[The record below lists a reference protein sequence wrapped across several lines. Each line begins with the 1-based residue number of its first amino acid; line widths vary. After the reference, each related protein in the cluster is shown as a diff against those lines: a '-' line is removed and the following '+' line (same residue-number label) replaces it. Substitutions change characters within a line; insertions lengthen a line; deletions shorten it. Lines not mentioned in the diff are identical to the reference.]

1 MAGLDSIVI
10 VGAAQAGGRAA
21 QALRA
26 NGFDGRL
33 VLVGDERWLPY
44 ERPPLS
50 KQLLMGEGGLE
61 KVQLHDHGFY
71 EQKAI
76 ELWLG
81 ERVTAIDAKARQVR
95 IASRTIGYDRLLL
108 ATGARPRAL
117 GLPGEGLAG
126 VRYLRTLD
134 DSDAI
139 RSALMPGARVVVVGG
154 GFIGLEV
161 AASARTRGSAV
172 TVIELADRLMGRAVA
187 REVSAYY
194 EDLHRAKGVEIRLGA
209 RPSRI
214 EGAGRVERI
223 VLADGGSV
231 AADLVVIGVGIVPN
245 VELAAEAGLAVDNGV
260 VVDEFG
266 LSSDPHIHAAGDVA
280 SQPSPFL
287 GRRVRLESYENAQN
301 QAMAVARNM
310 LGQEA
315 AYHDRLWNWTDQYHI
330 NLQILGLPREW
341 DRLVWRGDR
350 ADGSFTV
357 FYMLGGRIVAVNT
370 VNNGKELKTAER
382 LMVSRHHFEPEQ
394 LADPA
399 VNLRKLLAA

>member
-33 VLVGDERWLPY
+33 VLIGDERWLPY

-50 KQLLMGEGGLE
+50 KQLLMGDGGLE
-61 KVQLHDHGFY
+61 KVQLHDQKFY
-71 EQKAI
+71 ESKAI
-76 ELWLG
+76 ELWQG
-81 ERVTAIDAKARQVR
+81 ERVAAIDAKARQIRVAGR
-95 IASRTIGYDRLLL
+95 SIGYDRLLL

-134 DSDAI
+134 DSDSI
-139 RSALMPGARVVVVGG
+139 RSALVPGARVVVVGG

-161 AASARTRGSAV
+161 AASARTRGCTV

-194 EDLHRAKGVEIRLGA
+194 EELHRAKGVEIRLGA

-214 EGAGRVERI
+214 EGAGRAERI
-223 VLADGGSV
+223 VLADGGAV

-266 LSSDPHIHAAGDVA
+266 RASDPHIHAAGDVA
-280 SQPSPFL
+280 NQPSPFL

-310 LGQEA
+310 LGHEA
-315 AYHDRLWNWTDQYHI
+315 AYHDRLWNWTDQYHV

-341 DRLVWRGDR
+341 DSLAWRGDR
-350 ADGSFTV
+350 ASGTFTV

-370 VNNGKELKTAER
+370 V
-382 LMVSRHHFEPEQ
+382 
-394 LADPA
+394 
-399 VNLRKLLAA
+399 